1 MNQRVIAVVPYQPQW
16 SETFV
21 AEQLL
26 LQQALGTVAIA
37 IHHIGSTAVPDLAA
51 KPIIDILLEVS
62 SLAELD
68 NLTPQLLL
76 LGYSTK
82 GENGITGRRYF
93 YKTAPQSS
101 PGTPSQRSHHLHAF
115 ATDDPHLKRHL
126 AFRDYLIKYPARA
139 AEYQALKIAAAER
152 CKDQHNSSVFYTG
165 LKSSFI
171 EYHTGLAL
179 QCDQAE

>member
-37 IHHIGSTAVPDLAA
+37 IHHIGSTAVPGLAA

-76 LGYSTK
+76 LG
-82 GENGITGRRYF
+82 
-93 YKTAPQSS
+93 
-101 PGTPSQRSHHLHAF
+101 L
-115 ATDDPHLKRHL
+115 
-126 AFRDYLIKYPARA
+126 
-139 AEYQALKIAAAER
+139 
-152 CKDQHNSSVFYTG
+152 QH
-165 LKSSFI
+165 
-171 EYHTGLAL
+171 
-179 QCDQAE
+179 